1 MKEEHF
7 RMKQPWELNSVLTA
21 DRLKQLASLIRDVR
35 DDVID
40 RHDDDI
46 GDTARGTGMRA
57 YECSRTRIIR
67 AVKDSKNW
75 PWLGIVKPDGRFT
88 FSIQSV
94 PVRLYRGKPSCP
106 EERRLIPS
114 IEALRQMSWLE
125 PEVGDVAAALW
136 FFAIELDEMRYV
148 ERVTFVGF
156 LEGQQISC
164 WEIPLDER
172 VSAFGPA
179 ISELP
184 QPVETKKASVSVKK
198 KDKKAENDG
207 EDNGQ

>member
-1 MKEEHF
+1 M
-7 RMKQPWELNSVLTA
+7 MQPWELNSVLTA

-40 RHDDDI
+40 RHDDEI
-46 GDTARGTGMRA
+46 GDTARSTGMRT
-57 YECSRTRIIR
+57 YECSRSRIIR
-67 AVKDSKNW
+67 AVKDGKNW

-114 IEALRQMSWLE
+114 IEALRQMSCLE
-125 PEVGDVAAALW
+125 PEVGDVAAVLW

-172 VSAFGPA
+172 VVAFGPA
-179 ISELP
+179 MSELP

>member
-1 MKEEHF
+1 M
-7 RMKQPWELNSVLTA
+7 MQPWELNSVLTA

-40 RHDDDI
+40 RHDDEI
-46 GDTARGTGMRA
+46 GDTARSTGMRA
-57 YECSRTRIIR
+57 YECSRSRIIR
-67 AVKDSKNW
+67 AVKDGKNW

-114 IEALRQMSWLE
+114 IEALRQMSCLE
-125 PEVGDVAAALW
+125 PEVGDVAAVLW

-172 VSAFGPA
+172 VVAFGPA
-179 ISELP
+179 MSELP

>member
-1 MKEEHF
+1 M
-7 RMKQPWELNSVLTA
+7 MQPWELNSVLTA
-21 DRLKQLASLIRDVR
+21 DRLKQLASLIRDGR

-40 RHDDDI
+40 RHDDEI
-46 GDTARGTGMRA
+46 GDTARSTGMRA
-57 YECSRTRIIR
+57 YECSRSRIIR
-67 AVKDSKNW
+67 AVKDGKNW

-114 IEALRQMSWLE
+114 IEALRQMSCLE
-125 PEVGDVAAALW
+125 PEVGDVAAVLW

-172 VSAFGPA
+172 VVAFGPA
-179 ISELP
+179 MSELP